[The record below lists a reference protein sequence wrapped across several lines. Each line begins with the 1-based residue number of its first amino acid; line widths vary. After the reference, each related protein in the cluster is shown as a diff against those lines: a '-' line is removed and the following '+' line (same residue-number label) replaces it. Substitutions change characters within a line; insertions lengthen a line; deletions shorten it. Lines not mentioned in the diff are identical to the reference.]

1 MEKINSFFKTIKEN
15 GKFGEIY
22 DEYYGEIG
30 DVDFVDLRAFH
41 RRIKTRLSRYSPF
54 IKVAAKKHGFDWRLI
69 AAQIYQ
75 ESHFNPW
82 AKSPSGARGLMQLLP
97 STARSLG
104 VGDIYNPVENI
115 NAGVRYLKKL
125 YDLFDKAEGNDR
137 LLIAI
142 AAYNIGQGHIY
153 DARNLAIQKNLD
165 PNLWESL
172 EETLPLLRYKK
183 YYKKSKYGYCRGTEP
198 VRYIEQINIY
208 YDILKRQG
216 IELGGVQAKKDALSP
231 TKGL

>member
-1 MEKINSFFKTIKEN
+1 
-15 GKFGEIY
+15 
-22 DEYYGEIG
+22 
-30 DVDFVDLRAFH
+30 
-41 RRIKTRLSRYSPF
+41 
-54 IKVAAKKHGFDWRLI
+54 
-69 AAQIYQ
+69 
-75 ESHFNPW
+75 
-82 AKSPSGARGLMQLLP
+82 MQLLP